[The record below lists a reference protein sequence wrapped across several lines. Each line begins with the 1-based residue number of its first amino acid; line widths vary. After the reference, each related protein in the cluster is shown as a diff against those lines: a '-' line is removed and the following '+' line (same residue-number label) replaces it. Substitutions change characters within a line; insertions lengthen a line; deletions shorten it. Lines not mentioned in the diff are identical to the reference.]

1 MLIESPRDD
10 AEVRDADL
18 RCPRCGGTDLT
29 FRWQTLAN
37 ATRHIRVNCGRC
49 GAYVRY
55 APQTTENI
63 ARADAAASMGC
74 AS

>member
-1 MLIESPRDD
+1 MQDDMRPLADPRRDPNSP
-10 AEVRDADL
+10 
-18 RCPRCGGTDLT
+18 CSHCGSAAAAY
-29 FRWQTLAN
+29 RWQTFAN
-37 ATRHIRVNCGRC
+37 GTRHIRVNCGRC

-63 ARADAAASMGC
+63 ARADAAASMGR

>member
-1 MLIESPRDD
+1 MNFTPEHEPSAARS
-10 AEVRDADL
+10 EVPCD
-18 RCPRCGGTDLT
+18 RCGGTDFT
-29 FRWQTLAN
+29 VRWQTFAN
-37 ATRHIRVNCGRC
+37 GTRHIRVNCGRC

-63 ARADAAASMGC
+63 ARADAAASMER

>member
-1 MLIESPRDD
+1 MNFTPEHEPSAARGDVSCD
-10 AEVRDADL
+10 
-18 RCPRCGGTDLT
+18 RCGATDFT
-29 FRWQTLAN
+29 VRWQTFAN
-37 ATRHIRVNCGRC
+37 GTRHIRVNCGRC